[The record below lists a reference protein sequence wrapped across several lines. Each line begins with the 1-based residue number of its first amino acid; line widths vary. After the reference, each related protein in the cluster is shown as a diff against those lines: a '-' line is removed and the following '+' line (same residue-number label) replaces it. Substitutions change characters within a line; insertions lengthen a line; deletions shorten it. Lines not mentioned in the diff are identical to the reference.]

1 MDSWQISSLLTSWT
15 FRRMSIP
22 SWTIAHGSAVCRLW
36 RYPVRKNGRC
46 WKYFNITKKLLFLT
60 FRISKSLR
68 NHERFWAG
76 RCHSTPQKVISCRIT
91 NSRDFMATSRTRE
104 TPLKR
109 RVVYDYCFLRH
120 LHYYWYKATNVSRR
134 PDGFLYL
141 TAFGR
146 WASRGQIARRSSAS
160 RPSHQFSFGFL
171 ICCRPTNRRQ
181 SFFTSSQT
189 TNTAYKLVALHHFF
203 HRAICNI
210 FSWCSTLFEKSNFCP
225 KIQFWQN
232 PNIFT
237 SFSPKFFWQ
246 FFSWNQSC

>member
-46 WKYFNITKKLLFLT
+46 WKYFNITKRLFLT
-60 FRISKSLR
+60 FRIRSSLRKYIGHSFKRLR

-76 RCHSTPQKVISCRIT
+76 RCHSTPQKVFRCRIT

-171 ICCRPTNRRQ
+171 ICCRPTNSRQ
-181 SFFTSSQT
+181 SCFFFSSSQT
-189 TNTAYKLVALHHFF
+189 TTAYKLVALHHF
-203 HRAICNI
+203 CMPP
-210 FSWCSTLFEKSNFCP
+210 SNM
-225 KIQFWQN
+225 Q
-232 PNIFT
+232 
-237 SFSPKFFWQ
+237 
-246 FFSWNQSC
+246 